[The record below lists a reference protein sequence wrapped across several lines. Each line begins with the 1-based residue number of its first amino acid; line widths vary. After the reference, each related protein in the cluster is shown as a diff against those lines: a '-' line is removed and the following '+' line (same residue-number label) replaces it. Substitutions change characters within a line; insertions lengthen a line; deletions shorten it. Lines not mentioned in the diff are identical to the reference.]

1 MTLLYWIALLIAAAI
16 LIYLIIAMLF
26 PEKF

>member
-1 MTLLYWIALLIAAAI
+1 MSIMDFIGLVLAAAI

>member
-1 MTLLYWIALLIAAAI
+1 MSMMEFIGLVLAGAI

>member
-1 MTLLYWIALLIAAAI
+1 MNVMDWICLVLAGAI

>member
-1 MTLLYWIALLIAAAI
+1 MSILDFIGLVLAGAI

>member
-1 MTLLYWIALLIAAAI
+1 MSVMDWIGLVLAGAM
-16 LIYLIIAMLF
+16 LIYLIVAMLF

>member
-1 MTLLYWIALLIAAAI
+1 MSILDFIGLVLAGAI

-26 PEKF
+26 PEKY

>member
-1 MTLLYWIALLIAAAI
+1 MSIMDYIGLVLAAAI

>member
-1 MTLLYWIALLIAAAI
+1 MSIMDFIGLVLAGAI

>member
-1 MTLLYWIALLIAAAI
+1 METDFLIGGVVAGLLLV
-16 LIYLIIAMLF
+16 YLIVAMLF

>member
-1 MTLLYWIALLIAAAI
+1 MSIMDFIGLVLAAAI
-16 LIYLIIAMLF
+16 LIYLIVAMLF